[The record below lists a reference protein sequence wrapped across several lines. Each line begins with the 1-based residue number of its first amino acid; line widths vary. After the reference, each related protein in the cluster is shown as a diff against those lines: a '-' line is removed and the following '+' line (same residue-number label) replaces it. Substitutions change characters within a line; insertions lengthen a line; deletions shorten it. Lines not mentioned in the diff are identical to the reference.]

1 MFTKLVIISCCYIGV
16 LQDGNESNGSETEV
30 QITAAVVDLNDESDS
45 DYKMIHDDEE
55 EDSFEINE
63 SDGPLG
69 KKLFLWTFII
79 QMT

>member
-69 KKLFLWTFII
+69 KKLFL
-79 QMT
+79 